1 MNDIPDIPDELVQQ
15 VLADPKGREAIE
27 QLLKANNIPQS
38 IDELPP
44 EMKKAAVAALLNAQQ
59 QAIPPAPDE
68 VLDQVLADTN
78 ALEQINAMLK
88 AKTAEAAAATAEA
101 CDMLATLQA
110 LTLA

>member
-44 EMKKAAVAALLNAQQ
+44 EMKKAAVANY
-59 QAIPPAPDE
+59 
-68 VLDQVLADTN
+68 
-78 ALEQINAMLK
+78 
-88 AKTAEAAAATAEA
+88 AKVQKE
-101 CDMLATLQA
+101 CNSGGRR
-110 LTLA
+110 